1 MIFATISSPPEEA
14 FRLKRM
20 LRPTLTTDKKSTI
33 IALKS
38 IKMTYILLYKD
49 LKAIYNAY
57 IEKNTRSKKGKVKM
71 WKE

>member
-1 MIFATISSPPEEA
+1 
-14 FRLKRM
+14 
-20 LRPTLTTDKKSTI
+20 
-33 IALKS
+33 
-38 IKMTYILLYKD
+38 MTYLLPYKD